1 MEKQKIGNNLFPS
14 YFRMTDKYISS
25 PQTFYLQQIK
35 YVHCRDTLQS
45 VRDFKIKNNSRA
57 ESPMVYQ
64 PGAAPQVCNT
74 PTKAL
79 CRSKGYI
86 LLFQSAKFFFILTY
100 GAAIGWKSISPSGK
114 ICILFVH
121 GGQNAFRPYSHLIYN
136 KLNTFTV
143 GTLCRVSAIRAV
155 KTNNSCLK
163 N

>member
-79 CRSKGYI
+79 FRSKGYI

-100 GAAIGWKSISPSGK
+100 GATIGWKSISTSGK
-114 ICILFVH
+114 NLYF
-121 GGQNAFRPYSHLIYN
+121 
-136 KLNTFTV
+136 
-143 GTLCRVSAIRAV
+143 IRAWRTKCISFLQSFDLQQIKHIHCRDTLQSV
-155 KTNNSCLK
+155 SYPCC
-163 N
+163 

>member
-45 VRDFKIKNNSRA
+45 VSDFKIKNNSRA
-57 ESPMVYQ
+57 KSPIVHQ
-64 PGAAPQVCNT
+64 LGAAPQVCNT

-86 LLFQSAKFFFILTY
+86 LLFQSAEFFFIPAY
-100 GAAIGWKSISPSGK
+100 GAAIGWKLIFPFREKFALFPHGCTIAK
-114 ICILFVH
+114 IGILKGIKKGFRME
-121 GGQNAFRPYSHLIYN
+121 AFFIVML
-136 KLNTFTV
+136 
-143 GTLCRVSAIRAV
+143 
-155 KTNNSCLK
+155 
-163 N
+163 